1 MSITRFSLLFSD
13 KDYLTFPFYKKG
25 LPLKNA
31 PLCGMSIKK
40 AGSMRFRWNER
51 NPGREDFL
59 KKLSQKGNLK
69 LVSLE
74 LIHSK
79 FVYDLKNGDET
90 SGQQGDGMITS
101 RADLLPVV
109 TVADCMP
116 IFLYEPET
124 GLFGLVH
131 SGWKGTGIIKEVV
144 ELACKNY
151 GAKAENF
158 CILLGPHIRDCCYIV
173 NQERADY
180 FSKEFSPDCI
190 IPLEEGGSCYAGGR
204 GLPVKWNNGGGKLY
218 RLSLEKANLSVL
230 KALGIPQK
238 NIAVCS
244 DCTCCNE
251 KLGSNRRE
259 TADFTLT
266 HPAANADQ
274 LSHCFTV
281 QAAFCGYNI

>member
-1 MSITRFSLLFSD
+1 MSITRFPLLFSD
-13 KDYLTFPFYKKG
+13 KDYLTFPFYKNG

-59 KKLSQKGNLK
+59 KKLSQKGNVK
-69 LVSLE
+69 PVSLE

-79 FVYDLKNGDET
+79 IVYDLKNGDET
-90 SGQQGDGMITS
+90 SGQQGDGMITCRS
-101 RADLLPVV
+101 DLLPVV

-124 GLFGLVH
+124 GLFGVVH
-131 SGWKGTGIIKEVV
+131 SGWKGTGIIKEAV

-151 GAKAENF
+151 GAKTENF
-158 CILLGPHIRDCCYIV
+158 YILLGPHIRDCCYIV

-180 FSKEFSPDCI
+180 FSKEFSPDCLS
-190 IPLEEGGSCYAGGR
+190 PLEEGGVCLAGGR
-204 GLPVKWNNGGGKLY
+204 GLPVSWKNGGGQLY

-230 KALGIPQK
+230 KAVGIRDE

-259 TADFTLT
+259 TADYNMT

-274 LSHCFTV
+274 LSRCFTV